1 MKRGQSG
8 LSLVAGIDKPL
19 GISSHDVVNRCRRVF
34 DERRVG
40 HTGTLDP
47 SASGALLVC
56 VGPATRLNP
65 SITDKDKR
73 YLFSIRFGA
82 ATDTDDCAGTIIRKE
97 RVSSDIFDREYAEK
111 VIADFVGTHN
121 QLPPVYSAIKVNGT
135 RSYKAAREGT
145 VIDLKPRAIEIFD
158 MRLTA
163 IREEEGFT
171 AWEIEAHVSKGTY
184 IRALA
189 RDIGNSVGVAAHVG
203 LLRRLRVGLLDV
215 EDCIGLEDLEAGSA
229 VPVVDPVRL
238 LGFPMMFVPD
248 EDVSHIMNGVPI
260 PEDRYQT
267 YRYAHTDSTQTMYSC
282 SPAIMASDQ
291 SLVDGEQVSVITGN
305 KLVGLYR
312 FEQEN
317 QVLKPQC
324 IFSVGVI
331 RG

>member
-8 LSLVAGIDKPL
+8 LSLLVGIDKPP
-19 GISSHDVVNRCRRVF
+19 GMSSHDVVNRCRKVF
-34 DERRVG
+34 GERRVG

-65 SITDKDKR
+65 YITDKDKH

-111 VIADFVGTHN
+111 VVADFIGTHN

-158 MRLTA
+158 MRLCA
-163 IREEEGFT
+163 IGEEEGFPI
-171 AWEIEAHVSKGTY
+171 WELEAHVSKGTY

-189 RDIGNSVGVAAHVG
+189 RDVGTSVGIAAHVG
-203 LLRRLRVGLLDV
+203 FLRRIRIGSLDV
-215 EDCIGLEDLEAGSA
+215 EDCIGLEALQAGSA

-238 LGFPMMFVPD
+238 LGFQMIFVPD
-248 EDVSHIMNGVPI
+248 EDASRIMNGVPI
-260 PEDRYQT
+260 PGDSYQM
-267 YRYAHTDSTQTMYSC
+267 YRYSHTDSMQTVCSC
-282 SPAIMASDQ
+282 GPAIMASDQ
-291 SLVDGEQVSVITGN
+291 SLADGEPVSVITGN

-317 QVLKPQC
+317 RVLKPQC